1 MNRGCLSIQIQGEI
15 SRERNLDSERKPM
28 LRTFRKQKKRE
39 KTVDTEIL
47 TKVFLIVNTQKE
59 EITYFV

>member
-1 MNRGCLSIQIQGEI
+1 
-15 SRERNLDSERKPM
+15 M

-39 KTVDTEIL
+39 KTVDTEIQ

>member
-1 MNRGCLSIQIQGEI
+1 
-15 SRERNLDSERKPM
+15 M

-47 TKVFLIVNTQKE
+47 TKVFLIVNTQKKILHILYKHTHRNLKSQCQICKKE
-59 EITYFV
+59 SIC

>member
-47 TKVFLIVNTQKE
+47 TKVFLKVNTQKE